1 MKSMTGYGRAQAA
14 LPDGTQLSI
23 TLRSVN
29 HRFLDLSLKMRD
41 DLGALEAPLR
51 KLVGATVARGHV
63 DLSVR
68 VMRPAAGGAVSID
81 GAAAARYAEAWD
93 ALSKERGLP
102 RELSARDLL
111 SLPGV
116 VRVGE
121 DEAGEALGAAV
132 LEAAA
137 AAVADFDASRKREGE
152 ALAAALAAILDRLEA
167 GIGKVSEAR
176 EGLAERLLAQLRERV
191 AKLADGVPLDEARV
205 AQEIALLAYRADI
218 TEEVDRFRAH
228 LVEARRLMKGE
239 HAAGKRLDVLA
250 QELQR
255 EANTASQKARELP
268 LTRVL
273 LDLKSDV
280 EALKE
285 QIQNVE

>member
-1 MKSMTGYGRAQAA
+1 MKSMTGFGRAQAA
-14 LPDGTQLSI
+14 LPDGTQFSI

-68 VMRPAAGGAVSID
+68 VTRSTGGVVSID
-81 GAAAARYAEAWD
+81 GAAAGRYAETWD
-93 ALSKERGLP
+93 ALSRDRGLP
-102 RELSARDLL
+102 RELTARDLL

-132 LEAAA
+132 LETATAAL
-137 AAVADFDASRKREGE
+137 ADFDASRRREGE

-176 EGLAERLLAQLRERV
+176 EGLADRLLAQLRERV
-191 AKLADGVPLDEARV
+191 AKLADGVTLDEGRL
-205 AQEIALLAYRADI
+205 AQEIALLADRADI

-239 HAAGKRLDVLA
+239 HASGKRLDVLA
-250 QELQR
+250 QELHR

>member
-68 VMRPAAGGAVSID
+68 VTRSAGGAVSID

-137 AAVADFDASRKREGE
+137 AALADFDASRRREGE
-152 ALAAALAAILDRLEA
+152 ALAAALAAILDRLER

-191 AKLADGVPLDEARV
+191 AKLADGVPLDEARL
-205 AQEIALLAYRADI
+205 AQEIALLADRADI

-228 LVEARRLMKGE
+228 LVEARRLMTGE
-239 HAAGKRLDVLA
+239 HASGKRLDVLA
-250 QELQR
+250 QELHR

>member
-14 LPDGTQLSI
+14 LPDGTQVSV
-23 TLRSVN
+23 TVRSVN

-51 KLVGATVARGHV
+51 KLVSQAVARGHV

-68 VMRPAAGGAVSID
+68 VSRPAGGAVSLD
-81 GAAAARYAEAWD
+81 GATAGRYADEWRRLA
-93 ALSKERGLP
+93 ETNVLP
-102 RELSARDLL
+102 AELTARDLL

-121 DEAGEALGAAV
+121 DEAGESLGATI
-132 LEAAA
+132 LETAGAAL
-137 AAVADFDASRKREGE
+137 ADFDGSRSREGE
-152 ALAAALAAILDRLEA
+152 ALKAALAAVLDRLDA
-167 GIGKVSEAR
+167 GISRVDEAR

-191 AKLADGVPLDEARV
+191 AKLAAGVPLDEARL
-205 AQEIALLAYRADI
+205 AQEVALLADRADI
-218 TEEVDRFRAH
+218 TEEIDRFRAH
-228 LVEARRLMKGE
+228 LVEARRLMSAGG
-239 HAAGKRLDVLA
+239 AFGKRLDVLS
-250 QELQR
+250 QELHR
-255 EANTASQKARELP
+255 EANTSSQKARELP

>member
-1 MKSMTGYGRAQAA
+1 MKSMTGFGRAQSA
-14 LPDGTQLSI
+14 LPDGTQVSM
-23 TLRSVN
+23 TVRSVN

-51 KLVGATVARGHV
+51 KLVGTSVSRGHV

-68 VMRPAAGGAVSID
+68 VTRPAGGAVTID
-81 GAAAARYAEAWD
+81 GATAARYREAWVSL
-93 ALSKERGLP
+93 AAERDLP
-102 RELSARDLL
+102 TELTARDLL

-116 VRVGE
+116 VRVAE

-132 LEAAA
+132 LDAAA
-137 AAVADFDASRKREGE
+137 AALADFDASRRREGDALRT
-152 ALAAALAAILDRLEA
+152 ALAGILDRLEA
-167 GIGKVSEAR
+167 GIGRVSEAR

-191 AKLADGVPLDEARV
+191 GKLAAAVPLDEARL
-205 AQEIALLAYRADI
+205 AQEVALLADRADI

-228 LVEARRLMKGE
+228 LVEARRLL
-239 HAAGKRLDVLA
+239 AAGGASGKRLDVLS
-250 QELQR
+250 QELHR

-280 EALKE
+280 EAFKE
-285 QIQNVE
+285 QVQNVE

>member
-1 MKSMTGYGRAQAA
+1 MKSMTGFGRAQAA
-14 LPDGTQLSI
+14 LPDGTQVSI

-68 VMRPAAGGAVSID
+68 VNRPAGGAVTID
-81 GAAAARYAEAWD
+81 GATAERYAQAWGD
-93 ALSKERGLP
+93 LARERDLP
-102 RELSARDLL
+102 RELTARDLL

-116 VRVGE
+116 VRIAE
-121 DEAGEALGAAV
+121 DEAGETLAATILETAGAALV
-132 LEAAA
+132 DL
-137 AAVADFDASRKREGE
+137 DASRRREGE
-152 ALAAALAAILDRLEA
+152 AVRSALAAILDRLED
-167 GIGKVSEAR
+167 GIGRVANER
-176 EGLAERLLAQLRERV
+176 EGLSERLLAQLRERV
-191 AKLADGVPLDEARV
+191 AKLASGVPLDEARL
-205 AQEIALLAYRADI
+205 AQEVALLADRADI

-228 LVEARRLMKGE
+228 LVEARRLMTGE
-239 HAAGKRLDVLA
+239 HASGKRLDVLA
-250 QELQR
+250 QELHR